1 MNYFNLLNIN
11 IFKCT
16 HVSFISLDVLSG
28 TYKYN
33 TCIYNIVISMVQ
45 CTYKEYGEWFFFC
58 LKTVFVKENL
68 YFDLNKSIKYVGAVV
83 SEKYLICTRPDGNE
97 I

>member
-45 CTYKEYGEWFFFC
+45 CTYKEYGEWFFF
-58 LKTVFVKENL
+58 
-68 YFDLNKSIKYVGAVV
+68 A
-83 SEKYLICTRPDGNE
+83 
-97 I
+97 